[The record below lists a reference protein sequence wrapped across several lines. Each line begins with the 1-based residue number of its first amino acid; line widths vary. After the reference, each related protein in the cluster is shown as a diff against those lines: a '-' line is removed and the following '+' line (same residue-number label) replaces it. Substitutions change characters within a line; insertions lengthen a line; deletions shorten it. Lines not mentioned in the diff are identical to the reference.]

1 MIYIVIN
8 LVPILLATAAGLAI
22 GYGWLRM
29 GRQCRVAQTPLVV
42 LAVLGEAWFA
52 AILAGAL
59 ILAPPRADAWV
70 MAIGSAVVIWAGFVA
85 PAVAISL
92 TAAGARRRVIIGAAL
107 HWLAVMVAQAVV
119 LKLYG
124 LVPPPIG

>member
-1 MIYIVIN
+1 MIYIWIN
-8 LVPILLATAAGLAI
+8 LIPILLATSAAIAI
-22 GYGWLRM
+22 GYMWLRIGG
-29 GRQCRVAQTPLVV
+29 GRPGPV
-42 LAVLGEAWFA
+42 LIAGAVLGEAWFA

-59 ILAPPRADAWV
+59 ILAPPKADPWV

-92 TAAGARRRVIIGAAL
+92 VARRAPARVAAGAAA
-107 HWLAVMVAQAVV
+107 HWLVVMVVEALV

-124 LVPPPIG
+124 LTPPPAA